1 MDLSRLR
8 PGLALARTPTNLL
21 VIHDPMRIGTPV
33 VVSPRELEIAQG
45 LTGRPLSSLTAIASE
60 ETILSLVRRLQVA
73 GLLDDAVFHA
83 RRSPD
88 VRPFVCFDPDRVAPL
103 RTQIEDLFLA
113 PGGAGMPKFQSS
125 RSPRAVLVPH
135 MDYPRG
141 NITYGHGF
149 HHLLT
154 HSNADTL
161 VILAT
166 SHYSAARFSLTKM
179 HFDTPF
185 GVVETDRDYVN
196 RIADHI
202 GPAAWSESD
211 PLAHFPEHSI
221 ELEVV
226 ILKAMIDRPFRI
238 VPILCGSFHD
248 AIHSGMQPRNF
259 PDIQR
264 MVEALRAAEAGHGRE
279 VCYLVSG
286 DLAHIGPKFDDPH
299 PVDSS
304 LLATSRRQDERLLN
318 AIQTGDADDYFRVVA
333 EERDARRICGVSPTI
348 MALEVVKPTH
358 GRVTHYQQF
367 VHPQGFESVSFA
379 SAVWE

>member
-1 MDLSRLR
+1 MDLPRLR
-8 PGLALARTPTNLL
+8 PKLALARTPNNLL

-33 VVSPRELEIAQG
+33 VVSPRELEIAQC
-45 LTGRPLSSLTAIASE
+45 LTGQPLSLLTTIASE
-60 ETILSLVRRLQVA
+60 EAILSLVRRLEEA

-83 RRSPD
+83 RRNPD
-88 VRPFVCFDPDRVAPL
+88 VRPFVCFDPDHVTPL
-103 RTQIEDLFLA
+103 RTQIENLFHA
-113 PGGAGMPKFQSS
+113 PGGAGMPRFQST

-154 HSNADTL
+154 HSTADTF

-166 SHYSAARFSLTKM
+166 SHYSAARFSLTRM
-179 HFDTPF
+179 HFTTPF
-185 GVVETDRDYVN
+185 GVVETDRDYVD
-196 RIADHI
+196 RIAAHI
-202 GPAAWSESD
+202 GPAAWAESD

-226 ILKAMIDRPFRI
+226 ILKAMLDRPFRI

-248 AIHSGMQPRNF
+248 AIHSGVEPRNF

-279 VCYLVSG
+279 VCYFVSG

-299 PVDSS
+299 PLDDSH
-304 LLATSRRQDERLLN
+304 LVTSQRQDERLLN
-318 AIQTGDADDYFRVVA
+318 ALQTGDADDYFQVVA
-333 EERDARRICGVSPTI
+333 EERDARRICGLSPTI
-348 MALEVVKPTH
+348 VALEVVKPTN